1 MIPKEGI
8 ILCMVLVSLSPVLS
22 QTNGVRQNLIQCYN
36 SSFLPEVLTANGR
49 PPASLNIFI
58 EFIRRLE
65 EYNPTVNARE
75 LSALILQR

>member
-8 ILCMVLVSLSPVLS
+8 IVCIFLVSLSPVLS

-36 SSFLPEVLTANGR
+36 SSYLPEILTANGR
-49 PPASLNIFI
+49 SPASLNVFI
-58 EFIRRLE
+58 EFVRRLE
-65 EYNPTVNARE
+65 ESNPTITARE